1 MWEAPH
7 KAQARSSSTCRRGQT
22 DNASEYWFPF
32 SLIPSSPPP
41 FSTLL
46 WDHFPSNRLACVC
59 LSQALLS
66 GWPRLRQQSNSHFLE
81 SESVLLFQENPLY
94 IGQISLAT
102 RSTPQNP
109 LTPWFPEVPRQSED
123 EQSGTQVK
131 AGSRVLTS
139 YCPVGTGKPSL
150 NRSQRQLSLDV
161 EDECQAGDGS
171 WLEVHWWAGPVGG
184 MEISHLL
191 CRWSQ
196 SLVKSLSLA
205 FTNQGEDLH
214 VLKPKQ

>member
-1 MWEAPH
+1 MH
-7 KAQARSSSTCRRGQT
+7 LNIG
-22 DNASEYWFPF
+22 FPF
-32 SLIPSSPPP
+32 SLIPSSSPS
-41 FSTLL
+41 FSTLP
-46 WDHFPSNRLACVC
+46 WDHFPSNWLACVH

-94 IGQISLAT
+94 IAQTSLAT
-102 RSTPQNP
+102 RRMPQNP
-109 LTPWFPEVPRQSED
+109 LTPWFPEVLRRSED

-131 AGSRVLTS
+131 AGSRTLTS

-150 NRSQRQLSLDV
+150 NSSQGQLSLDV
-161 EDECQAGDGS
+161 EDEYQAGDGS
-171 WLEVHWWAGPVGG
+171 WLEANWWAGQVGG

-191 CRWSQ
+191 RHQSQ

-205 FTNQGEDLH
+205 FANQGEDLL